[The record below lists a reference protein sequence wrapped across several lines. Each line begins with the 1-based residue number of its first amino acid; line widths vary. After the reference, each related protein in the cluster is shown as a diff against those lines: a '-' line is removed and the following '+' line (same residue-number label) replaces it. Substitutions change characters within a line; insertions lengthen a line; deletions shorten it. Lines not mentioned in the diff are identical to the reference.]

1 MKRSA
6 IALVPLAAMAL
17 ALGVCSA
24 CGTSTP
30 PSPSPSSSPESG
42 VRGTAKSAGGPVMS
56 GEMSGETNVWPSSNV
71 TVVAHKGEFDGPIV
85 ARAVADREGRFSMD
99 LPPGTYTL
107 AQVMGQPKTVTVH
120 AGEYARVSLWQ
131 AVP

>member
-6 IALVPLAAMAL
+6 IALVPLAAIVLAL
-17 ALGVCSA
+17 AASSA

-30 PSPSPSSSPESG
+30 PSPSLSPESG
-42 VRGTAKSAGGPVMS
+42 VRGTAKFAGGPVMS
-56 GEMSGETNVWPSSNV
+56 GEMSGETHVWPSSNV
-71 TVVAHKGEFDGPIV
+71 TVVAHKGESEGPIV
-85 ARAVADREGRFSMD
+85 ARAVADRAGRFSMD

-107 AQVMGQPKTVTVH
+107 AQVMGQPKTVTIH
-120 AGEYARVSLWQ
+120 AGEYVRVILWQ

>member
-6 IALVPLAAMAL
+6 IALVPLAAIVLAL
-17 ALGVCSA
+17 AAALPA

-30 PSPSPSSSPESG
+30 PSPSPSPESG
-42 VRGTAKSAGGPVMS
+42 VRGTAKSAGGPTVD
-56 GEMSGETNVWPSSNV
+56 GTTNVWPSSNV
-71 TVVAHKGEFDGPIV
+71 TVVAHEGEVDGPVV
-85 ARAVADREGRFSMD
+85 ARAVADHAGKFNIG

-107 AQVMGQPKTVTVH
+107 IQAEVAGQPKTVTVH
-120 AGEYARVSLWQ
+120 AGQYVRITLWQ